1 MLYDRNAS
9 GNAIQPV
16 RQSGFCTPGG
26 ESFELVSLIS
36 RRLYRV
42 QNHGPATIVLEW
54 DSSAGPQTLSIES
67 GRSIDLEVSRLGVRI
82 PSSPPPGP
90 YAVGWY
96 QLLG

>member
-1 MLYDRNAS
+1 MATQFNLS
-9 GNAIQPV
+9 GSQV
-16 RQSGFCTPGG
+16 FVLQGG
-26 ESFELVSLIS
+26 ESFELVSLSS
-36 RRLYRV
+36 RRVYRV